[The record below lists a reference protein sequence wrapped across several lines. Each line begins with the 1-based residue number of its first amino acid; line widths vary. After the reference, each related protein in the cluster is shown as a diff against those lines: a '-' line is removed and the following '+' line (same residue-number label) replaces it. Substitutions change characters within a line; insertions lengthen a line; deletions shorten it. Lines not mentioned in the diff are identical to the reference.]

1 MKKELRDIH
10 NIMWNKDQYK
20 RDLFERY
27 SDSLTGF
34 EDLIGTGREDMTLMF
49 YLLNRHWLYLLGNNA
64 TKSVPKRYIDIRRK
78 LYPLIRLLGA
88 KMLACTQEIE
98 DRNAFDESPEKQMSD
113 SESLLPD
120 RPVIIVAN
128 HGFRD
133 DVLAT
138 VLAANR
144 HALKVCGSLPMFYNS
159 FNGFVSSL
167 IGDILVNRRCKQSR
181 QALIEKA
188 KRVLDLGT
196 DLIIFPEG
204 GWNKTSDKITLDLW
218 GGVYEI
224 AKNTGCDVVPIVHY
238 NRDPELLRKSNI
250 IHTVVGFPIPLHQ
263 MEKSEALQILRDTL
277 STYQYKMM
285 EKYGRSTREKEMQGF
300 DTSHEKW
307 EAHLTERMKAVEY
320 YDSDVEKRSEYRP
333 KYITR
338 AEDVFRPIAAVQTI
352 TAHNVKDVLY
362 ARQLVREQEERD
374 YQTRF

>member
-10 NIMWNKDQYK
+10 NIIWNKDQYK
-20 RDLFERY
+20 RDVCERY
-27 SDSLTGF
+27 SDALTSF
-34 EDLIGTGREDMTLMF
+34 EDLIGTGCEDMSLMY
-49 YLLNRHWLYLLGNNA
+49 YLLNRHWLYLLENDA
-64 TKSVPKRYIDIRRK
+64 AKSVPKRYIDFRRK

-88 KMLACTQEIE
+88 KMLACAQVIE
-98 DRNAFDESPEKQMSD
+98 DRDAFDDNQEKQMSD
-113 SESLLPD
+113 SKLVLPD

-159 FNGFVSSL
+159 FNGFASSL

-204 GWNKTSDKITLDLW
+204 GWNKTSEKITLDLW

-224 AKNTGCDVVPIVHY
+224 AKVTGCDVVPIVHY
-238 NRDPELLRKSNI
+238 NRDPEVLSKSNT
-250 IHTVVGFPIPLHQ
+250 IHTVVGRPIPLYQ
-263 MEKSEALQILRDTL
+263 MEKPEALRFLRDTL
-277 STYQYKMM
+277 STYQYIMM

-320 YDSDVEKRSEYRP
+320 YDVDVEKKSEYRP
-333 KYITR
+333 KHIVR
-338 AEDVFRPIAAVQTI
+338 PEGVFEPIAAIQ
-352 TAHNVKDVLY
+352 NVNALNIQDVLF
-362 ARQLVREQEERD
+362 AKQILCEEKQRD